1 MVSKI
6 ALFFFI
12 RKTVAEDNSA
22 FTSKCPFTFITKQSI
37 ALFVVTQC
45 FVLYRAMLYRGIK
58 HSFRAIKAV
67 LYSLKS
73 IDLKP

>member
-1 MVSKI
+1 MKDQSFLRRI
-6 ALFFFI
+6 
-12 RKTVAEDNSA
+12 
-22 FTSKCPFTFITKQSI
+22 SI

-73 IDLKP
+73 IDLKT